1 MPPLTGDYPPTAMM
15 RRWPTRVSWV
25 LSVRSALVVFEQRST
40 TVRWLLSTLEVVE
53 EE

>member
-15 RRWPTRVSWV
+15 RRPTSVSWV

-40 TVRWLLSTLEVVE
+40 SVRWLLSTLEVLE
-53 EE
+53 